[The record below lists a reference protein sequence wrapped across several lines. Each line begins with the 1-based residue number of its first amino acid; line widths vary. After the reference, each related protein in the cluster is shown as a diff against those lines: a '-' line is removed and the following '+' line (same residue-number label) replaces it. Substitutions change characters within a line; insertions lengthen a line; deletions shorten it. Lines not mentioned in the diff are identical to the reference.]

1 MVRLLG
7 LLQLM
12 KNEGTSAK
20 ETCQPRVGSSA
31 PAIIKL
37 GQGFAQGS
45 GNI

>member
-1 MVRLLG
+1 MVRHLG
-7 LLQLM
+7 VYQLM
-12 KNEGTSAK
+12 KNEGASAK
-20 ETCQPRVGSSA
+20 ETCQPGVRSSA